1 MLRNWI
7 AAGTLSLG
15 MLAVGAIG
23 PAQADTD
30 IDIGVGIN
38 GGYGSPGPR
47 YVYHGGGHISC
58 RQGAR
63 IVRSAGFRRVRAI
76 ECSGSEYSYRGFRRD
91 SVFEIRVRS
100 RNGRITDIR
109 RRGGWDGG
117 GYGGGY
123 GDDYDDY
130 DDEY

>member
-1 MLRNWI
+1 MLRNWM
-7 AAGTLSLG
+7 AAGALSLG
-15 MLAVGAIG
+15 MLAIGAIG

-38 GGYGSPGPR
+38 GGYSSPGPR
-47 YVYHGGGHISC
+47 YAYHGGGHISC

-63 IVRSAGFRRVRAI
+63 IVRSAGFRRVRPI

-109 RRGGWDGG
+109 RRGG
-117 GYGGGY
+117 GGY

-130 DDEY
+130 DDYDDGY